1 MGKKIQIVIPGD
13 LLSLIVALVQA
24 GVELIGDHTIEQLE
38 ALAAAQEAR
47 SDDLQKRQEEG

>member
-47 SDDLQKRQEEG
+47 SDDLQRRQEEG

>member
-47 SDDLQKRQEEG
+47 SDDLQERQEEG